1 MREQKE
7 ADILRVCLTWLK
19 LNRVF
24 CWRQNQG
31 AISGE
36 HNGKRRFLRFTSM
49 AGVSDILGVLPP
61 TGRVL
66 AVECKRPG
74 RKPTPEQ
81 EAFLDIVRQYGGVGV
96 CVHSIDELEQALI
109 AAGYLGGGNGLAASC

>member
-1 MREQKE
+1 MREPKE
-7 ADILRVCLTWLK
+7 ADILRDCLTWLK
-19 LNRVF
+19 LHGVF

-31 AISGE
+31 AITGE

-49 AGVSDILGVLPP
+49 AGVSDILGILAPS
-61 TGRVL
+61 GRLL
-66 AVECKRPG
+66 AVETKRPG

-81 EAFLDIVRQYGGVGV
+81 EAFLDVIRQCGGVAV

-109 AAGYLGGGNGLAASC
+109 ATGVWPLAGMRSAS

>member
-7 ADILRVCLTWLK
+7 SDILRDCLTWLK
-19 LNRVF
+19 LHGVF

-31 AISGE
+31 AITGQ

-49 AGVSDILGVLPP
+49 TGVSDILGILPP
-61 TGRVL
+61 SGRLL
-66 AVECKRPG
+66 ALECKRPG

-81 EAFLDIVRQYGGVGV
+81 EMFLDVVRQNGGVAF
-96 CVHSIDELEQALI
+96 CVRSLADLEEGLM
-109 AAGYLGGGNGLAASC
+109 AAGWCHAA